1 MLRIDG
7 ARDGAGYP
15 HELVADLAAY
25 QRYFRFDGHEGEG
38 NAVAAAPEKRG
49 GFQGDLRRVQG
60 AFDDEVV
67 SHAGELVDERFGHVS
82 CPRCGMLRGIDPVGF
97 VYLMVAR
104 MARAIFVA
112 VDHDDVFVEGFIEHR
127 VQVGFARPALASK
140 QNGLWVLARMHFEG
154 KRKLFYDGSLT
165 FAELVRGI

>member
-1 MLRIDG
+1 
-7 ARDGAGYP
+7 
-15 HELVADLAAY
+15 
-25 QRYFRFDGHEGEG
+25 
-38 NAVAAAPEKRG
+38 
-49 GFQGDLRRVQG
+49 
-60 AFDDEVV
+60 
-67 SHAGELVDERFGHVS
+67 
-82 CPRCGMLRGIDPVGF
+82 
-97 VYLMVAR
+97 MVAR

-112 VDHDDVFVEGFIEHR
+112 VDDDDVFVEGFIEHR